1 MSING
6 LWLGSYDFTQ
16 DRVFESK
23 IYLTTYAGRWD
34 ELEEDYGTWVNS
46 IIEESRL
53 WILFE
58 QALFSLDVIQK
69 QDN

>member
-16 DRVFESK
+16 NRAYESK
-23 IYLTTYAGRWD
+23 ISLTAYGGRWD
-34 ELEEDYGTWVNS
+34 ELEE
-46 IIEESRL
+46 SRV

>member
-16 DRVFESK
+16 DRAYESK
-23 IYLTTYAGRWD
+23 ISLTTYADRWD
-34 ELEEDYGTWVNS
+34 ELEENYGIWVNS
-46 IIEESRL
+46 IMEESRL